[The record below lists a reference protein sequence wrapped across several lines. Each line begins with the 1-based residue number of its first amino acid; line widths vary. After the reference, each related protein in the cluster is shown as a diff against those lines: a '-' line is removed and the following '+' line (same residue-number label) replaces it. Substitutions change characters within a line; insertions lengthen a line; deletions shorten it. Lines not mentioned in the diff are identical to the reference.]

1 MDQDDAD
8 IFLSEIVK
16 ITGAAAKQ
24 VVDFAGGFSAA
35 ETGADNNESEMPFL
49 ALRILAHLGP
59 FHLFHDVRAK
69 GRGVT
74 DAFEREGMVG
84 HSGNDIEVGG
94 AAARDDDVIV

>member
-8 IFLSEIVK
+8 IFLAEIVK
-16 ITGAAAKQ
+16 ISGAAAKQ

-35 ETGADNNESEMPFL
+35 ESGADNNESEMPFL
-49 ALRILAHLGP
+49 ALRILAHLGL

-74 DAFEREGMVG
+74 DTFERERMVG
-84 HSGNDIEVGG
+84 HSGHNVQVGR
-94 AAARDDDVIV
+94 AAAGGDDVVV